1 MRTVS
6 RTVVV
11 LAGLLAM
18 HSATSTGQQ
27 LQPPRC
33 GTDPRLLKLK
43 NFFQELESPAY
54 SLAEDFLAAADRHG
68 LDWRLLP
75 SISIVESGGG
85 KAYKNNNIL
94 GWDSCRQNFASQKA
108 GIDLVAAKLA
118 TSKLYKDKDLDGKLT
133 TYNQNSAYPR
143 RVKSL
148 MKRLDPAREP
158 PSSPDGARP
167 THRYR

>member
-33 GTDPRLLKLK
+33 DTDPRLLKLK

-75 SISIVESGGG
+75 SISVVESGGG
-85 KAYKNNNIL
+85 KAYMNNNIL
-94 GWDSCRQNFASQKA
+94 GWDSCRRSFPSVTV
-108 GIDLVAAKLA
+108 GIDHVAAMLA
-118 TSKLYKDKDLDGKLT
+118 ASKFYRDKDLDQKLAA
-133 TYNQNSAYPR
+133 YNPSSDYPR
-143 RVKSL
+143 LVKSL
-148 MKRLDPAREP
+148 MQRLDPEQEP
-158 PSSPDGARP
+158 PSSPD
-167 THRYR
+167 